1 MVAASSTPVRIAV
14 VDDHRLVLDGISA
27 HLAAS
32 QSDIEVVIS
41 ETTWLGLISHSGFPV
56 DVVVLDLN
64 LNDGIPVS
72 TKIGLLDAAGSTT
85 VVMSRQ
91 ADASS
96 IHSALAAGALAFV
109 PKSEGADELVAS
121 IRAAAAG
128 VRHLGTAATAT
139 LANVHPS
146 PDPGLGRQEQ
156 RAMVLYA
163 SGRSIKE
170 VADEMTTTEETVKS
184 YIKRARRKYR
194 TIGID
199 VGTKILLRRR
209 GIHEGWL
216 TPE

>member
-1 MVAASSTPVRIAV
+1 MTAASSSPLRIGV
-14 VDDHRLVLDGISA
+14 VDDHRLVLDGITA
-27 HLAAS
+27 HLSAF
-32 QSDIEVVIS
+32 QSDIRVVIA
-41 ETTWLGLISHSGFPV
+41 EPTWAGLISHREFPV

-64 LNDGIPVS
+64 LNDGIPVG
-72 TKIGLLDAAGSTT
+72 TKIQELVATGTNT
-85 VVMSRQ
+85 VVMSRHS
-91 ADASS
+91 DASS
-96 IHSALAAGALAFV
+96 IHGALAAGALAFV
-109 PKSEGADELVAS
+109 PKSEGADELVAA
-121 IRAAAAG
+121 IRAVAAGTRHLGSTASATLAG
-128 VRHLGTAATAT
+128 VR
-139 LANVHPS
+139 PS

-194 TIGID
+194 LIGID